1 LAEAGRL
8 QPVENGKLR
17 TIVHSTVEA
26 STWISVCGFTS
37 ATARDL
43 RHPHMSSGEKP
54 GSKHP
59 NRDGAAACCFR
70 TQEGQ
75 EVRRWI
81 FLDFSSQQLP

>member
-1 LAEAGRL
+1 
-8 QPVENGKLR
+8 
-17 TIVHSTVEA
+17 
-26 STWISVCGFTS
+26 
-37 ATARDL
+37 
-43 RHPHMSSGEKP
+43 MSSGEKP